1 MAAVAM
7 ASFTVLAIVV
17 VFTFGD
23 RSVDDRLADVAAIPS
38 ETVHYSVRDILSF
51 ISRPLGPFRRMFR
64 LEGDEDLVYRLSLA
78 GYRESQDIQTF
89 LDAKLLCPV
98 LGVLLAT
105 FAGGSNLLIYGMA
118 GAAGG
123 FFAPDL
129 FVMRMT
135 AKRKKSIARSLPD
148 SVDMLVITMEAGL
161 GMDQAI
167 LRVAKEFEPVA
178 PALSEELMILSRE
191 QRAGKPRLEAW
202 RSLSDRVDL
211 DTVRQLVGMLTQ
223 SDRLG
228 TPIARS
234 LAEFSDALRTKRLME
249 AEERA
254 AKTTVKLIF
263 PLVLFIFPTMF
274 IVILGPAALIIIK
287 SFQEMSH

>member
-98 LGVLLAT
+98 LGVLLGHSLVAAT
-105 FAGGSNLLIYGMA
+105 CSSM
-118 GAAGG
+118 
-123 FFAPDL
+123 
-129 FVMRMT
+129 VW
-135 AKRKKSIARSLPD
+135 
-148 SVDMLVITMEAGL
+148 
-161 GMDQAI
+161 
-167 LRVAKEFEPVA
+167 
-178 PALSEELMILSRE
+178 PALPEASL
-191 QRAGKPRLEAW
+191 RLTFLLCA
-202 RSLSDRVDL
+202 
-211 DTVRQLVGMLTQ
+211 
-223 SDRLG
+223 
-228 TPIARS
+228 
-234 LAEFSDALRTKRLME
+234 
-249 AEERA
+249 
-254 AKTTVKLIF
+254 
-263 PLVLFIFPTMF
+263 
-274 IVILGPAALIIIK
+274 
-287 SFQEMSH
+287 

>member
-1 MAAVAM
+1 
-7 ASFTVLAIVV
+7 
-17 VFTFGD
+17 
-23 RSVDDRLADVAAIPS
+23 
-38 ETVHYSVRDILSF
+38 
-51 ISRPLGPFRRMFR
+51 MFR